1 MLLNMND
8 SNFIYCPIS
17 HEESGDL
24 VAALRE
30 WVDGVVDEE
39 DRDRVEKLLRK
50 CESSL
55 DVVLVSRPS
64 SRASERGT
72 SSDGGPCR
80 VGTSGLS
87 V

>member
-1 MLLNMND
+1 MLLNMHD

-17 HEESGDL
+17 HEEAGDL
-24 VAALRE
+24 VAGLRE
-30 WVDGVVDEE
+30 WVACVVDDE
-39 DRDRVEKLLRK
+39 DRERVEKLLRK

-72 SSDGGPCR
+72 SFEGAPRR
-80 VGTSGLS
+80 VGASDLN